1 MSEIAIR
8 PARQEEAAQA
18 AEVLLVS
25 RKAAFPYIPPSA
37 HSDDEFIP
45 WVADILM
52 PNGGVWV
59 ATDGDR
65 VVGVMVLEGE
75 EIEQLY
81 ILPEFQRCGLGD
93 RLVAKAKQLS
103 PRRLG
108 FYTFQTNTPAR
119 RFYEDRGFV
128 AIRFTDGADNEEHQ
142 PDVYY
147 EWCAERLTPR

>member
-8 PARQEEAAQA
+8 PARQDEAARA

-37 HSDDEFIP
+37 HSDDEFLP
-45 WVADILM
+45 WVQDILM
-52 PNGGVWV
+52 PKGGVWV
-59 ATDGDR
+59 ATDGER

-81 ILPEFQRCGLGD
+81 ILPEFQRRGLGD

-108 FYTFQTNTPAR
+108 LYTFQSNTLAR

-128 AIRFTDGADNEEHQ
+128 AIRFIDGADNEERQ
-142 PDVYY
+142 PDIYY
-147 EWCAERLTPR
+147 EWRAERLTPR